1 MKYSLFTTMI
11 HNGGTNT
18 KNRPRKGAGI
28 GNPSEDKPQCR
39 IVRIGGRKLRNK
51 KSIERHLKGIKA
63 GDRVVLQY
71 AGNYCDYDW
80 AAVSAN
86 PDGEHL
92 PAVNFGQFRE
102 LYNYAIRQIQ
112 TLGATA
118 ALLTLPALLPQR
130 FFDHICRNLNRSHI
144 LHWVGDDVCRFNR
157 WREEYND
164 EILSLAS
171 HHGLPVIDISRDLLQ
186 RSHIENCYDDNGM
199 LPNSSGQ
206 AVIAELVA
214 EWNRKQA

>member
-18 KNRPRKGAGI
+18 KNRPRKGAGN

-71 AGNYCDYDW
+71 VGNYCDYDW

-130 FFDHICRNLNRSHI
+130 YFDHICRNLNRSHI

-157 WREEYND
+157 WREEYKQLRTGRD
-164 EILSLAS
+164 SRVSGRMEPETSLTRRRRETTRLAEIIRMREK
-171 HHGLPVIDISRDLLQ
+171 H
-186 RSHIENCYDDNGM
+186 
-199 LPNSSGQ
+199 
-206 AVIAELVA
+206 LV
-214 EWNRKQA
+214 